1 MFARTLYEGTIC
13 AFGSSKKFLH
23 VAIPFVVRT
32 FFLPSWLVSVT
43 AARKEKDFCKPQ
55 NRHDQEGR
63 YSLIAVRP
71 FASDPQAYTSGPG
84 HDLFLTS

>member
-1 MFARTLYEGTIC
+1 MFTRTLYEGTIC
-13 AFGSSKKFLH
+13 TFDSSNKSLH

-55 NRHDQEGR
+55 NRHDQGGR
-63 YSLIAVRP
+63 IAVRP
-71 FASDPQAYTSGPG
+71 FASDPQAYTSGPD

>member
-1 MFARTLYEGTIC
+1 MKIRLVVVFYCMFETTMFTRTLYEGTIC
-13 AFGSSKKFLH
+13 TFDSSKKSLH

-63 YSLIAVRP
+63 IA
-71 FASDPQAYTSGPG
+71 
-84 HDLFLTS
+84 